1 MKKLILCLS
10 LCLLFK
16 SLTSACDCYGPNN
29 FCEMV
34 SQAKSHSPTT
44 LLVAKVKVENVGNEK
59 ADLRIL
65 QVFWGNESAEI
76 IKCLTKDYSTCSTI
90 DVSKVG
96 ETFIFTFYRIEV
108 IYQFSLPSTAIGDYR
123 LPICQDSK
131 LIVANGKIF
140 GNITEDKPQVINE
153 NDFICAGLNTN
164 PVFKNVVLAPNP
176 TTNQV
181 NVNGLENETVATVF
195 DIQGR
200 ILKQIKLQSTQN
212 TISLIELAS
221 GIYIVRLQQNAS
233 VLVTKIIK
241 L

>member
-1 MKKLILCLS
+1 MKKLVLCFG
-10 LCLLFK
+10 LCLLVK
-16 SLTSACDCYGPNN
+16 SLSFACDCSGTSN
-29 FCEMV
+29 FCESV
-34 SQAKSHSPTT
+34 TQAKIYSPAT
-44 LLVAKVKVENVGNEK
+44 LLVAKVTVENTDKEK

-65 QVFWGNESAEI
+65 QVYWGSESAEI
-76 IKCLTKDYSTCSTI
+76 IKCFKEDPIMCGTI

-96 ETFIFTFYRIEV
+96 ETFIFVFYRIEV
-108 IYQFSLPSTAIGDYR
+108 KYQFSSPSASIGDYR
-123 LPICQDSK
+123 LPVCQFGK
-131 LIVANGKIF
+131 LLVANGKIS
-140 GNITEDKPQVINE
+140 GNITESKEQVINE

-181 NVNGLENETVATVF
+181 SVKGLENETVATIY
-195 DIQGR
+195 DIHGR
-200 ILKQIKLQSTQN
+200 ILKQIKLQSAQN
-212 TISLIELAS
+212 SISLIELAS